1 MSSNF
6 PPLSWENEILVVKT
20 KWKRRR
26 EKKESVNCSVF
37 DNNKI
42 VNDGVCETC
51 NRPHNDTFFGRYKN
65 TVATRRM
72 ESSTFFIVMVV
83 VIFNLVNLSFQRP
96 VNNQVEEG
104 SLTSAMVRD
113 GSK

>member
-26 EKKESVNCSVF
+26 EKKESVNCSDF
-37 DNNKI
+37 DNNTV
-42 VNDGVCETC
+42 VNYGVCETC
-51 NRPHNDTFFGRYKN
+51 NRRHNDTFFGHYKN
-65 TVATRRM
+65 SVATKRM
-72 ESSTFFIVMVV
+72 GSSTFLIVMVV
-83 VIFNLVNLSFQRP
+83 VIFNLINVSFQRP
-96 VNNQVEEG
+96 VNNRVEEG

-113 GSK
+113 R